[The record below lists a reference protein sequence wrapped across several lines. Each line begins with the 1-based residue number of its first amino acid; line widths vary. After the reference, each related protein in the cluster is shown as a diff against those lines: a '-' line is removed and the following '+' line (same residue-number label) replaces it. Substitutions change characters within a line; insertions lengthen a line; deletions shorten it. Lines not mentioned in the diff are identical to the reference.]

1 MTHQE
6 EVDKGIEIL
15 VSGAQ
20 SCGCTLTYRR
30 IGIREIYYFEL
41 RKGSNVVDFILS
53 EEFLSDLPNTPGH
66 KQHVT
71 EALVGFSNRLR
82 NRFATDFYSMSG
94 TPFNLNI
101 LWPLNRHP
109 SRDVVWLHADVED
122 FRYPDFVAK
131 VAAVIFGG
139 NEAFEFKFKPL
150 DRIAAIVDGIRASLD
165 NSQLQFFKRD
175 AHPENLQE
183 VEIPVLARHPRIS
196 DEGIEQFVAAKVYWL
211 GFKRSDKTAPVW
223 IADPWDA
230 SYLGVGM
237 RELIQAAQVV
247 QARGLIKLSADNQF
261 ANAEDALILSQRQA
275 ESLPPK
281 RRIGFV

>member
-6 EVDKGIEIL
+6 EVDKGVEIL

-20 SCGCTLTYRR
+20 SCGCTLTFRQ
-30 IGIREIYYFEL
+30 IGIREIYHFEL

-53 EEFLSDLPNTPGH
+53 EEFLSDLPNTPGY

-71 EALVGFSNRLR
+71 EGLVGFSNRLR
-82 NRFATDFYSMSG
+82 NRFATDFYSISG

-109 SRDVVWLHADVED
+109 SRDVVWLHADVVD

-139 NEAFEFKFKPL
+139 NEAFEFKFKPF
-150 DRIAAIVDGIRASLD
+150 DRIAAIVDGIRTSLD

-183 VEIPVLARHPRIS
+183 VEIPILPRHPRIS

-211 GFKRSDKTAPVW
+211 GFKRGDKTAPVW

-281 RRIGFV
+281 RRMGFV